1 MEMVMNNVNEFEM
14 LSFDD
19 MMSIDGGVDMWAVGA
34 VLLGAG
40 VVIACAP
47 GVITAAGYAV
57 AVGIEVIGG
66 GASAAML
73 GTAIGT
79 TAAKAAVVVA
89 GAVTCYRG
97 ATAS

>member
-1 MEMVMNNVNEFEM
+1 MELVMNVNEFEM
-14 LSFDD
+14 LSFDE
-19 MMSIDGGVDMWAVGA
+19 MNSIDGGVNLWAVGA
-34 VLLGAG
+34 VVLGAG
-40 VVIACAP
+40 VAIACAP
-47 GVITAAGYAV
+47 GAIAAASYAV

-79 TAAKAAVVVA
+79 VAVKTAAVVG

-97 ATAS
+97 ATAL